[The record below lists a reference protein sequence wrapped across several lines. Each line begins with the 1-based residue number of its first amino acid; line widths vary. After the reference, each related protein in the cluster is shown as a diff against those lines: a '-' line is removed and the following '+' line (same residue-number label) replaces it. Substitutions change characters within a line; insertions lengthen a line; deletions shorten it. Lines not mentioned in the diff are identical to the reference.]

1 MAFFG
6 FETSVPRAPD
16 ISSKQAFAEEDIAVY
31 TWGDVSYDALG
42 DALEETGDDLNDE
55 TFGGGPVG
63 KDFDFTAS
71 TDAIIRQD
79 PPLPPLLHT
88 ANQPTN
94 KQQEYANKTANDRW
108 NSKDPTL
115 ALPRHGSLSQASDHT
130 HQRPLVEPTT
140 SSVFARLDGPK
151 AEARQTHH
159 LPSHHSTHSNG
170 GVEGKARTMAEIE
183 AEMHAFV
190 RQQQQEQLLAQQ
202 KEKERIQAEQTF
214 LLQQRLIEEERLRLE
229 REHETRQLY
238 EQQAFQ
244 DPLRAIR
251 AMMDGNGLVATTSHQ
266 KRLSGPISISPT
278 LQIRQPMQH
287 SVSLQS
293 SQLGDVPT
301 SQQTLLQE
309 LLYREQQQ
317 RQQLLEQQ
325 LQSQQQQQQRALNME
340 QQEAVIADAR
350 RRIQEAE
357 IMEVKQRRRMS
368 KIQSMSRYNDLMT
381 QSDKDFI
388 TRVQVAQLVT
398 SDPYADDF
406 YAQVYAS
413 IRQQRIASENEVLR
427 QGTSTRSGG
436 GGGRGPHR
444 RENAIQRLQA
454 QVERMVTNM
463 KNREQTKD
471 SNTTHGPL
479 QNVLGKTSG
488 RSYKAA
494 PRQLLQLATASPES
508 QKAHPVKEHEMKA
521 ADHGNELPPP
531 FTHAE
536 GLMLIERLFTNI
548 LEIEQLRRNR
558 PPIEDEEAVEAWKR
572 KVNDLLDTI
581 WKGLRVSGPLYETNP
596 HPFIALITPMKG
608 KRFVGRLGR
617 DLADD
622 QKLMTL
628 SVIVNRI
635 EQVDVIRNAAI
646 LDSIEDSQD
655 RRMVEKQAHA
665 FQEFVIN
672 QGLQLSPMSRTLKTY
687 SALIEMMIENIA
699 TFARVVTTRAWAH
712 VQKPGLTL
720 LEHFFAEASL
730 LKHGVPGPDGEMVV
744 TAADDV
750 ARWANLYDR
759 LFEHLLP
766 LWNIMFP
773 STRVLSALPPDSME
787 ALQVS
792 LVTDGYDLHVW
803 RFLAGFALEGTL
815 EQHSRLVTQL
825 RAKVM
830 GTLVMARRMEEG
842 KAKARKIRNVDLFLN
857 ALGLSSSQLLGIPVQ

>member
-16 ISSKQAFAEEDIAVY
+16 IPSNQSFAEEDIAVY

-42 DALEETGDDLNDE
+42 NALEETGDDFNDE

-63 KDFDFTAS
+63 KDFDFTGGA
-71 TDAIIRQD
+71 DAILRRD
-79 PPLPPLLHT
+79 PPLPPPLQT
-88 ANQPTN
+88 SNQFP
-94 KQQEYANKTANDRW
+94 NKTQERAGKTVTNDRW
-108 NSKDPTL
+108 ASKDPAL
-115 ALPRHGSLSQASDHT
+115 ALPRQGSFSQTQDHI
-130 HQRPLVEPTT
+130 HQKPLVEPAA
-140 SSVFARLDGPK
+140 SSVFARLDTTKPDTK
-151 AEARQTHH
+151 QTVHPAP
-159 LPSHHSTHSNG
+159 LNSVHSNG
-170 GVEGKARTMAEIE
+170 GAETRPRTMAEIE
-183 AEMHAFV
+183 AEMHAFI

-202 KEKERIQAEQTF
+202 KERERAQAEQNF
-214 LLQQRLIEEERLRLE
+214 LLQQRLLEEERLRLE
-229 REHETRQLY
+229 HEREARQQY

-251 AMMDGNGLVATTSHQ
+251 QAMGEGSGMVASPSHQ
-266 KRLSGPISISPT
+266 KRASGPINMSPM
-278 LQIRQPMQH
+278 LQNRQPAQH
-287 SVSLQS
+287 NVPLLPQI
-293 SQLGDVPT
+293 GDVPPN
-301 SQQTLLQE
+301 QQQVLLQE
-309 LLYREQQQ
+309 LLYRQQQ
-317 RQQLLEQQ
+317 QQLLEQQ
-325 LQSQQQQQQRALNME
+325 LQTQQQQRPLNME
-340 QQEAVIADAR
+340 QQEAVIADAH

-357 IMEVKQRRRMS
+357 IMEVKHRRRMS
-368 KIQSMSRYNDLMT
+368 KIQSMSRYNDLMS

-413 IRQQRIASENEVLR
+413 IRQQRIASENEVIR
-427 QGTSTRSGG
+427 QGPSNRGG
-436 GGGRGPHR
+436 SGGGRGPR

-454 QVERMVTNM
+454 QVERMVSNM
-463 KNREQTKD
+463 KNREQSRD
-471 SNTTHGPL
+471 NNATHGPL

-508 QKAHPVKEHEMKA
+508 QKTHPVKEHEVKA
-521 ADHGNELPPP
+521 ADHGKELPPP
-531 FTHAE
+531 FTHSEA
-536 GLMLIERLFTNI
+536 LLLIERLFTNI

-558 PPIEDEEAVEAWKR
+558 PPIEDEEAVEAWKTA
-572 KVNDLLDTI
+572 VNDILDTI

-596 HPFIALITPMKG
+596 HPFIALITPLKG

-646 LDSIEDSQD
+646 LDSIEDS
-655 RRMVEKQAHA
+655 REKRMVERQAHA

-687 SALIEMMIENIA
+687 NALIEMMIENIA
-699 TFARVVTTRAWAH
+699 TFARVVTTR
-712 VQKPGLTL
+712 PGLTL

-730 LKHGVPGPDGEMVV
+730 LKHGIQGPEGEMLM
-744 TAADDV
+744 TPPEDV
-750 ARWANLYDR
+750 ARWTNLYDR

-773 STRVLSALPPDSME
+773 STRVLSGFPPDSIE

-830 GTLVMARRMEEG
+830 GTLGMAQQMEEG